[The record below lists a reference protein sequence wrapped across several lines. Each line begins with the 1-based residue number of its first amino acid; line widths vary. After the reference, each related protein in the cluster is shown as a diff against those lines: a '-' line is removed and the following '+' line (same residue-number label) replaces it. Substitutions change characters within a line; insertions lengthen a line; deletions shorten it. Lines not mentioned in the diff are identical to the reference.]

1 MGRITDRKVAAKGR
15 PSNAKRSMT
24 SSKTL
29 AGGDNMAYLEY
40 SRNSGG
46 QFTSSSGSR
55 GRGQQGGSREHHA
68 LFKKYLGRV
77 SMTATVSQL
86 VLMIDI
92 HRNEPYQ
99 SNAMG
104 IVAS

>member
-46 QFTSSSGSR
+46 QFTSGGR

-77 SMTATVSQL
+77 CT
-86 VLMIDI
+86 
-92 HRNEPYQ
+92 
-99 SNAMG
+99 
-104 IVAS
+104 